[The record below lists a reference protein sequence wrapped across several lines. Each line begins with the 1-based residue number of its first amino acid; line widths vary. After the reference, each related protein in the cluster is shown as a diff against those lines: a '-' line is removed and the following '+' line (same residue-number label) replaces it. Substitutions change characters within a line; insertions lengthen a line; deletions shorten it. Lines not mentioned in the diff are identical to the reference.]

1 MCPHAGRA
9 FLSDLQSPQHS
20 GTLALMWIKIC
31 GITRPEDAVA
41 TVEAG
46 ASAIGLNFFSGS
58 KRCVSIETAQR
69 ITRAVRANTE
79 PNSWGRLSACH
90 TLAGQ
95 PQAESPAHQ
104 IVGVFVNSAPAE
116 VLQTAEAVGL
126 SAIQFHGEESVADIA
141 KVCAGSPHL
150 QLIRALRIS
159 RDRRQDCFEHLRDL
173 QSHVKLFAV
182 LLDAFV
188 PGEFGG
194 TGVTID
200 PQLVVDYSTQDL
212 PRLILAGGLTPDNV
226 AQTIS
231 DCHPWGV
238 DTASGVESSPGV
250 KCPEKIRR
258 FMMEAHRASAAS
270 R

>member
-1 MCPHAGRA
+1 MCPHAGRT
-9 FLSDLQSPQHS
+9 FLSDLQPPQHS

-58 KRCVSIETAQR
+58 KRCVSIETAQT
-69 ITRAVRANTE
+69 IALAVRSKTE

-90 TLAGQ
+90 PLAGQ
-95 PQAESPAHQ
+95 RQAENPPHQ
-104 IVGVFVNSAPAE
+104 IVGVFVNSAPHDI
-116 VLQTAEAVGL
+116 LQTAEAVGL

-141 KVCAGSPHL
+141 KVRAGSPHL

-188 PGEFGG
+188 PDEFGG

-200 PQLVVDYSTQDL
+200 PQLVDDYSTQDL

-226 AQTIS
+226 AQTIA
-231 DCHPWGV
+231 DCHPWGI
-238 DTASGVESSPGV
+238 DTASGVESSPGI
-250 KCPEKIRR
+250 KSQEKIRR
-258 FMMEAHRASAAS
+258 FITPSPPRK
-270 R
+270 